1 MQTYTLNGI
10 QSMLG
15 LSRSVITGLIAAG
28 FVTPSRGKRREYR
41 FSFQD
46 VVLLRTAYSLQS
58 AQISPRK
65 ILRSLRQLKATLP
78 DELPLTGLR
87 IAAVGNDIAVKDGD
101 RQWEAESGQ
110 LLIDFEVRPQQG
122 SVSFLSR
129 APQPVNGGHAAVEPS
144 ADDSAAAWFERAVGL
159 EDTSAAAA
167 EQAYREAIR
176 RAPDYVDPYLNLG
189 VLLCDTGRCHEAV
202 ALYRQGLKRCAGE
215 ALLHFNL
222 AIALEDQ
229 GQSAAA
235 LASYE
240 TCMRIAPSMADAHYN
255 AARLHEQLGHAT
267 QAIRH
272 YSEYRRL
279 QR

>member
-1 MQTYTLNGI
+1 MQTYTLSGI

-87 IAAVGNDIAVKDGD
+87 IAAVGNDIAVKEGKH
-101 RQWEAESGQ
+101 QWEAESGQ

-122 SVSFLSR
+122 SVTFLSR
-129 APQPVNGGHAAVEPS
+129 APQPVNGAHGAQKAS
-144 ADDSAAAWFERAVGL
+144 ADD
-159 EDTSAAAA
+159 
-167 EQAYREAIR
+167 
-176 RAPDYVDPYLNLG
+176 
-189 VLLCDTGRCHEAV
+189 
-202 ALYRQGLKRCAGE
+202 
-215 ALLHFNL
+215 
-222 AIALEDQ
+222 
-229 GQSAAA
+229 
-235 LASYE
+235 
-240 TCMRIAPSMADAHYN
+240 
-255 AARLHEQLGHAT
+255 
-267 QAIRH
+267 
-272 YSEYRRL
+272 
-279 QR
+279 